1 MIRTYSRTKTL
12 ILVGACLLLCVWLIL
27 QHGQEVKINSI
38 NDEAFRQEVLESDM
52 PVLVIFCGD
61 ELWNRTKL
69 STLFSLKQVC
79 PSVLAIKELN
89 RREEYK
95 GKVKFLR
102 YAEATRSNL
111 LCKEFNIN
119 WFPTV
124 LIFKN
129 SEIFWRGEGGGC
141 TKEESIKAIEK
152 QLKMIL

>member
-61 ELWNRTKL
+61 ELWNRTTL
-69 STLFSLKQVC
+69 STLFSLRQVC
-79 PSVLAIKELN
+79 PAVLAIKEIVK
-89 RREEYK
+89 EEKYK
-95 GKVKFLR
+95 GKLKFLR
-102 YAEATRSNL
+102 YAEAARSNP

-124 LIFKN
+124 LIFTN
-129 SEIFWRGEGGGC
+129 GEISWRGEGGGC

-152 QLKMIL
+152 EIKRIL